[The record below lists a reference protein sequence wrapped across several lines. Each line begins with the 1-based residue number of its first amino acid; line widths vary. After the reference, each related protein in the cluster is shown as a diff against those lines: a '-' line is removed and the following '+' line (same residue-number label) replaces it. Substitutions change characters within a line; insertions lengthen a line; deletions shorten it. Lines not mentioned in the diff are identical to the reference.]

1 MREYSC
7 TPALLG
13 LGLLESSYALG
24 DRAECSNV
32 VKVINSWNTYFPSVI
47 PMSTDLQEDFKNLL
61 KFLSAM
67 SPAYNRL
74 VQMLFLLPQR
84 AKVFML
90 MYPEVMEREDEIFE
104 FFSLEYDSK
113 GFIKHSSYGFGYYLV
128 SIYHSLF
135 RRLMEANE
143 RKRLLQLA
151 GITEEEFKEFDPLRA
166 WIYVSLDYLAKA
178 NRDAL
183 KLLDVVITKLSGK
196 RPGDYYISW
205 DEIREATPDIKNF
218 EDLMELLRKF
228 YLIRYEYTS
237 RIYVRE
243 CPLLLDVY
251 SDLRD
256 KLKKLLG

>member
-1 MREYSC
+1 M
-7 TPALLG
+7 L
-13 LGLLESSYALG
+13 
-24 DRAECSNV
+24 
-32 VKVINSWNTYFPSVI
+32 
-47 PMSTDLQEDFKNLL
+47 TDLQEDFKNLL
-61 KFLSAM
+61 KYLSAM

-84 AKVFML
+84 AKIFIR

-104 FFSLEYDSK
+104 LFSLEYDSK
-113 GFIKHSSYGFGYYLV
+113 GFIRYSSYGFGSHLV

-135 RRLMEANE
+135 QILMEAGG

-166 WIYVSLDYLAKA
+166 WIVVSLDYLAEA
-178 NRDAL
+178 NKDAL
-183 KLLDVVITKLSGK
+183 KLLDIVITKLSGK
-196 RPGDYYISW
+196 GPGEYISW
-205 DEIREATPDIKNF
+205 DEIKKATPDIKNF
-218 EDLMELLRKF
+218 EALMELLRQF
-228 YLIRYEYTS
+228 YLIRYQYTGW
-237 RIYVRE
+237 IYVKE

>member
-1 MREYSC
+1 MY
-7 TPALLG
+7 LL
-13 LGLLESSYALG
+13 
-24 DRAECSNV
+24 
-32 VKVINSWNTYFPSVI
+32 SVI

-61 KFLSAM
+61 KYLSAM
-67 SPAYNRL
+67 SPAYNRV

-113 GFIKHSSYGFGYYLV
+113 GFIKYSDYGFGSYLV
-128 SIYHSLF
+128 SLYRSLF
-135 RRLMEANE
+135 WMLMEVDR

-151 GITEEEFKEFDPLRA
+151 GIREEEFKEFDPLRA
-166 WIYVSLDYLAKA
+166 WIDVSLDYLAKA
-178 NRDAL
+178 NKDAL

-196 RPGDYYISW
+196 GPGDSISW
-205 DEIREATPDIKNF
+205 DEIRRATPDIKNF
-218 EDLMELLRKF
+218 EALMELLKQLF
-228 YLIRYEYTS
+228 LIRYQYTS
-237 RIYVRE
+237 WIHVRE

-251 SDLRD
+251 SDLRG